1 MGKTIFKEFIITILL
16 LIAIVLIMM
25 VIFYDYNPINKI
37 VPEVEAYKTSEE
49 IKNELDSQ
57 DSNFQLEKIEKTY
70 SIDGVDLGKYKNSD
84 LYVQGKSNPFAS
96 SNTITNNQTNNNTL
110 TNTSGNNNNN
120 NSNNNQN
127 STGTFFNNT
136 GTK

>member
-1 MGKTIFKEFIITILL
+1 MGKTIFKEVIITILL

-37 VPEVEAYKTSEE
+37 VPEVEPYKTSEE
-49 IKNELDSQ
+49 IKNELDAQ
-57 DSNFQLEKIEKTY
+57 ETIEKTY
-70 SIDGVDLGKYKNSD
+70 SLDSADLSKYKNSD
-84 LYVQGKSNPFAS
+84 LYVQGKANPFAS
-96 SNTITNNQTNNNTL
+96 SNTVTNNQVNNSTITNKV
-110 TNTSGNNNNN
+110 TNT
-120 NSNNNQN
+120 NSN

>member
-1 MGKTIFKEFIITILL
+1 MRKTIFKEVIITILL

-37 VPEVEAYKTSEE
+37 VPEVEPYKTSEE
-49 IKNELDSQ
+49 IKNELDAQ
-57 DSNFQLEKIEKTY
+57 DGNFQLETIEKTY
-70 SIDGVDLGKYKNSD
+70 SLDSADLSKYKNSD
-84 LYVQGKSNPFAS
+84 LYVQGKANPFAS
-96 SNTITNNQTNNNTL
+96 SNTVTNNQVNNSTITNKV
-110 TNTSGNNNNN
+110 TNT
-120 NSNNNQN
+120 NSN